1 MVLAGAQL
9 CVDIAPGE
17 RVPLY
22 LLAHLTSLHRQDQLL
37 PGFGIENARSVLQKR
52 LASDLGHEE
61 QILHVLVRQHV

>member
-37 PGFGIENARSVLQKR
+37 PGFGIERNVSMNM
-52 LASDLGHEE
+52 
-61 QILHVLVRQHV
+61 LHPGS